1 MDEYRS
7 ISQNYRAKEIK
18 GHAVAFL
25 MLALS
30 LFALYT
36 HTLYLA
42 IIPLL
47 WMAFR
52 AGKEQGRDEAHK
64 DLEQARTLAP
74 LIQFP
79 ERTERRAVARTNLS
93 IRPTRS
99 SQH

>member
-1 MDEYRS
+1 MDEYREAAR
-7 ISQNYRAKEIK
+7 NYRLKEIK
-18 GHAVAFL
+18 ANAIAFL
-25 MLALS
+25 MLGIS

-52 AGKEQGRDEAHK
+52 AGKEQGREQAHK
-64 DLEQARTLAP
+64 DIEQANTLGR

-79 ERTERRAVARTNLS
+79 ER
-93 IRPTRS
+93 
-99 SQH
+99 